1 MKERKKRFTLVWIIF
16 IMYFLSFWAGSI
28 VANAEE
34 TMNQKVKVGFFKMDC
49 YHEMDD
55 EGNRSGYGYEFFARV
70 SKYCNMNFSYEG
82 YNNTWEQMIDM
93 LESGEIEILSYAR
106 KTEERKKKFCFT
118 KNNLGT
124 SYSILT
130 AKKGNKKIK
139 AGDYDTYQG
148 MKVGLVRES
157 GRNDGF
163 AVFAQKHKF
172 NYKPVYYNSDYEAAD
187 AMQNGEVDTIV
198 TNNFRKYDNEVLLD
212 SFDEVKFY
220 AMARKGNER
229 LLERLDAAI
238 GEMDT
243 YESNWRIELNDKYLR
258 DDTTKLHLTDEENEF
273 IKQCQKENKV
283 FKVICNPDRYP
294 YSYFEDGK
302 ARGIVPDIFSQI
314 MTKAGLKYEV
324 VQTSTRKEY
333 HEAIAAGDI
342 DIVMDQQ
349 IDAGKAENLGYLQT
363 IPYLTTSLCR
373 LQHKDLSVEDIK
385 TIAAIQASE
394 YQIVAAKEDV
404 RNCELKYYDNYW
416 ECFDAIRNKEADA
429 AYLLLYVAEICVG
442 EDATDTLT
450 YTTLTGSEYEM
461 GVGIQKNLN
470 YALASVLSKCV
481 YRVKRNDVQPIVDQY
496 LSDIRPT
503 MTPGRFLVKYP
514 WVAAAAVLFIV
525 LAVAFFIRYVF
536 KTRSEKMLKI
546 KNAEMARQNSLIE
559 EQMAVIEGLASE
571 YFALFLLDM
580 NSEDLRLYLHAEDE
594 PKKLKVPVTYSYN
607 YSEAMGKYIDQYVKE
622 EERENLKQQIELEQ
636 LVKLIPQHGIYSVN
650 YERNVEGKVDHCQMN
665 FANVLNNKDKYV
677 VVLGFRYVNKIV
689 ERELHQKQLLEDA
702 LVRAEQASRAK
713 TTFLSNMSHDIRT
726 PMNAIIGFTALATTH
741 IHDVERVKD
750 YLGKIMTSGNHLLSL
765 INDVLDMSRIE
776 SGKMKLD
783 EYECNLAEVM
793 HDLKNIIQADIR
805 SKQLE
810 LFIDTVDVLD
820 EDVYCDRLR
829 LNQVFLNLLG
839 NAMKFTPSG
848 GTISVRIIEKRDAP
862 DGYASYEFRIKDTGI
877 GMSPEFLKNIF
888 EPFER
893 ERNSTV
899 SKIPGT
905 GLGMPITKSIVDMM
919 GGTISVASEMGKGT
933 EFVIH
938 LQFRLQTAA
947 KKTEKIPALEGMR
960 ALVVDDDFNTCDSV
974 TNMLIQIGMRAE
986 WTLSGKEAVLRTKQA
1001 IERNDSYF
1009 VYILDWLIPDMNGVE
1024 AARRIRQEAGE
1035 ETPIIILTAYDWAD
1049 IEDEAKEAGVT
1060 AFCSKPLFMSELRK
1074 CLIQSCYPEEESEEA
1089 AEEEEKLE
1097 FKGRR
1102 ILLVEDNELNREIA
1116 TEVLSA
1122 VGLLVE
1128 EAEDGQIAV
1137 ECVSNAD
1144 PGYYDLVLMDIQM
1157 PNMDGYEATRE
1168 IRKLPDPERANV
1180 PIIAMTANAFEE
1192 DRKLALESGMNEHM
1206 AKPIDISVLMEL
1218 LKKHID
1224 INEK

>member
-1 MKERKKRFTLVWIIF
+1 MRERKKNFTLVWIMSILCC
-16 IMYFLSFWAGSI
+16 LSFWFGSI
-28 VANAEE
+28 VTNAEE

-55 EGNRSGYGYEFFARV
+55 KGNRSGYGYEFFSRV
-70 SKYCNMNFSYEG
+70 SKYCNMSFSYEG

-93 LESGEIEILSYAR
+93 LESGEIEILSFAR
-106 KTEERKKKFCFT
+106 KTKERENKFCFSQ
-118 KNNLGT
+118 NHLGT

-139 AGDYDTYQG
+139 SGDYDTYRG

-157 GRNDGF
+157 GRNAGF
-163 AVFAQKHKF
+163 AAFAQKHKF
-172 NYKPVYYNSDYEAAD
+172 NYKPVYYISDYEAAD
-187 AMQNGEVDTIV
+187 ALQKGEVDTIV
-198 TNNFRKYDNEVLLD
+198 TNNFRKYENEVILD

-220 AMARKGNER
+220 AMARRGNEK
-229 LLERLDAAI
+229 LLERLDVAI
-238 GEMDT
+238 GEMDK
-243 YESNWRIELNDKYLR
+243 YESDWRIELNDKYFR
-258 DDTTKLHLTDEENEF
+258 DDTTALHFTDEENEF

-302 ARGIVPDIFSQI
+302 AKGIVPDIFSQI
-314 MTKAGLKYEV
+314 MGRAGLKYEV

-349 IDAGKAENLGYLQT
+349 IDVGKAENLGYLQT

-373 LQHKDLSVEDIK
+373 LQHKDLSGEDIK

-404 RNCELKYYDNYW
+404 RNCKLKYYDTYW
-416 ECFDAIRNKEADA
+416 ECFDAIRDKEADA
-429 AYLLLYVAEICVG
+429 AYLLLYVAETCVQ

-481 YRVKRNDVQPIVDQY
+481 YRVKRNDVQPIVDRY
-496 LSDIRPT
+496 LSDIRPS
-503 MTPGRFLVKYP
+503 MTPSRFLTKYP
-514 WVAAAAVLFIV
+514 WVAIVAVLLIV
-525 LAVAFFIRYVF
+525 LVVAFFIRYVF
-536 KTRSEKMLKI
+536 KTRSEKMLKT

-559 EQMAVIEGLASE
+559 EQMAVIDGLASE

-580 NSEDLRLYLHAEDE
+580 KSEDLRLYLHAADE
-594 PKKLKVPVTYSYN
+594 PKKLRIPVTLSSN
-607 YSEAMGKYIDQYVKE
+607 YDVAMGQYIDQFVKE
-622 EERENLKQQIELEQ
+622 EERENLKQQIKLEQ
-636 LVKLIPQHGIYSVN
+636 LAKSIPERGIYSVN
-650 YERNVEGKVDHCQMN
+650 YERHTEGKVDHCQMN
-665 FANVLNNKDKYV
+665 FANVIKTPDKHI

-702 LVRAEQASRAK
+702 LVQAEQANRAK

-741 IHDVERVKD
+741 INDTERVKD

-776 SGKMKLD
+776 SGRMKLD
-783 EYECNLAEVM
+783 ESECNLAEVM
-793 HDLKNIIQADIR
+793 HDLKNIIQTDIR
-805 SKQLE
+805 SKQLD

-839 NAMKFTPSG
+839 NAMKFTPPG

-877 GMSPEFLKNIF
+877 GMSRGFLKNIF
-888 EPFER
+888 DPFER

-919 GGTISVASEMGKGT
+919 GGTISVTSEKGKGT
-933 EFVIH
+933 EFVVH

-947 KKTEKIPALEGMR
+947 KKAKKIPALEGMR

-1001 IERNDSYF
+1001 IERNDSYY

-1024 AARRIRQEAGE
+1024 AARRIRQEVGE

-1074 CLIQSCYPEEESEEA
+1074 CLIQSCYPEEESEET
-1089 AEEEEKLE
+1089 EEEEKIE

-1116 TEVLSA
+1116 TEVLTE

-1137 ECVSNAD
+1137 DRVSSAD

-1157 PNMDGYEATRE
+1157 PIMDGYEATRE
-1168 IRKLPDPERANV
+1168 IRKLPDPERANI

-1192 DRKLALESGMNEHM
+1192 DRKLAMESGMNEHM

-1218 LKKHID
+1218 LQKYID
-1224 INEK
+1224 PS

>member
-1 MKERKKRFTLVWIIF
+1 MRERKKNFTLVWMMSILCC
-16 IMYFLSFWAGSI
+16 LSFWFGSI
-28 VANAEE
+28 VTNAEE

-55 EGNRSGYGYEFFARV
+55 KGNRSGYGYEFFARV

-93 LESGEIEILSYAR
+93 LENGEIEILSFAR
-106 KTEERKKKFCFT
+106 KTKEREKKFCFSQ
-118 KNNLGT
+118 NHLGT

-139 AGDYDTYQG
+139 AGDYDTYRG

-163 AVFAQKHKF
+163 AAFAQKHKF
-172 NYKPVYYNSDYEAAD
+172 NYKPVYYISDYEAAD
-187 AMQNGEVDTIV
+187 AMQKGEVDTIV
-198 TNNFRKYDNEVLLD
+198 TNNFRKYDNEVVLD

-220 AMARKGNER
+220 AMARRGNEK
-229 LLERLDAAI
+229 LLERLDVAI

-243 YESNWRIELNDKYLR
+243 YESDWRIELNDKYFR
-258 DDTTKLHLTDEENEF
+258 DDTTALHFTDEENEF
-273 IKQCQKENKV
+273 IKKCQKENKV

-302 ARGIVPDIFSQI
+302 AKGIVPDIFSQI
-314 MTKAGLKYEV
+314 MGKAGLKYEI

-349 IDAGKAENLGYLQT
+349 IDIGKAENLGYLQT

-373 LQHKDLSVEDIK
+373 LQHKDLSGEDIK

-404 RNCELKYYDNYW
+404 RNCKLKYYDTYW
-416 ECFDAIRNKEADA
+416 ECFDAIRDKEADA
-429 AYLLLYVAEICVG
+429 AYLLLYVAETCVQ

-481 YRVKRNDVQPIVDQY
+481 YRVKRNDVQPIVDRY
-496 LSDIRPT
+496 LSDIRPS
-503 MTPGRFLVKYP
+503 MTPSRFLTKYP
-514 WVAAAAVLFIV
+514 WVAIVAVLLIV
-525 LAVAFFIRYVF
+525 LVVAFFIRYVF
-536 KTRSEKMLKI
+536 KTRSEKMLKT

-559 EQMAVIEGLASE
+559 EQMAVIDGLASE

-580 NSEDLRLYLHAEDE
+580 NSEALRLYLHAADE
-594 PKKLKVPVTYSYN
+594 PKKLRIPVTLSSN
-607 YSEAMGKYIDQYVKE
+607 YDVAMGQYIDQFVKE
-622 EERENLKQQIELEQ
+622 EERENLKQQIKLEQ
-636 LVKLIPQHGIYSVN
+636 LVESIPERGIYSVN
-650 YERNVEGKVDHCQMN
+650 YERHTEGKVDHCQMN
-665 FANVLNNKDKYV
+665 FANVIKNPDKHV

-702 LVRAEQASRAK
+702 LVRAEQANRAK

-741 IHDVERVKD
+741 INDTERVKD

-776 SGKMKLD
+776 SGRMKLD
-783 EYECNLAEVM
+783 ESECNLAEVM
-793 HDLKNIIQADIR
+793 HDLKNIIQTDIR
-805 SKQLE
+805 SKQLD

-839 NAMKFTPSG
+839 NAMKFTPPG
-848 GTISVRIIEKRDAP
+848 GTISIRIIEKRDAP

-877 GMSPEFLKNIF
+877 GMSQGFLKNIF

-919 GGTISVASEMGKGT
+919 GGTISVTSEKGKGT
-933 EFVIH
+933 EFVVN
-938 LQFRLQTAA
+938 LQFRLQTAV
-947 KKTEKIPALEGMR
+947 KKPEKIPALEGMR

-1001 IERNDSYF
+1001 IERNDSYY

-1024 AARRIRQEAGE
+1024 AARRIRQEVGE

-1074 CLIQSCYPEEESEEA
+1074 CLIQSCYPQEESEDEL
-1089 AEEEEKLE
+1089 EEEVKLE

-1116 TEVLSA
+1116 TEVLTE

-1137 ECVSNAD
+1137 DRVSSAD

-1157 PNMDGYEATRE
+1157 PIMDGYEATRK
-1168 IRKLPDPERANV
+1168 IRKLPDPERANI

-1192 DRKLALESGMNEHM
+1192 DRKLAMESGMNEHM
-1206 AKPIDISVLMEL
+1206 AKPIDISILMEL
-1218 LKKHID
+1218 LQKYID
-1224 INEK
+1224 PS

>member
-1 MKERKKRFTLVWIIF
+1 MKKRGKRVTLVWIMSILCC
-16 IMYFLSFWAGSI
+16 LSFWSDSI
-28 VANAEE
+28 VTNAEE
-34 TMNQKVKVGFFKMDC
+34 TMNQKVKVGFFKMDG

-55 EGNRSGYGYEFFARV
+55 NGNRSGYGYELFARV

-82 YNNTWEQMIDM
+82 YNDTWEQMIDM
-93 LESGEIEILSYAR
+93 LESGEIEILSFAR
-106 KTEERKKKFCFT
+106 KTEEREKKFCFS
-118 KNNLGT
+118 KNYLGT

-139 AGDYDTYQG
+139 AGDYDTYRG
-148 MKVGLVRES
+148 MKVGLVRKS

-163 AVFAQKHKF
+163 ADFAQKHKF

-187 AMQNGEVDTIV
+187 AMQKGEVDTIV
-198 TNNFRKYDNEVLLD
+198 TNNFRKYSNEVLLD

-220 AMARKGNER
+220 AMARKGNEK

-243 YESNWRIELNDKYLR
+243 YESNWRIELNDKYSLE
-258 DDTTKLHLTDEENEF
+258 DTAVLHLTDEENAF

-302 ARGIVPDIFSQI
+302 AKGIVPDIFSQI

-333 HEAIAAGDI
+333 HEAIESGGI

-373 LQHKDLSVEDIK
+373 LQHKDLSGEDIK

-394 YQIVAAKEDV
+394 YQIVAAKEDNQ
-404 RNCELKYYDNYW
+404 RCKLKYYDTYW

-429 AYLLLYVAEICVG
+429 TYLLLYVAETCVG

-461 GVGIQKNLN
+461 GVGIEKNQN

-496 LSDIRPT
+496 LSDIRPS

-514 WVAAAAVLFIV
+514 WVAIALVLFIV
-525 LAVAFFIRYVF
+525 LVVAFFVRYVF
-536 KTRSEKMLKI
+536 KTRSEKMLKT
-546 KNAEMARQNSLIE
+546 KNAEMARQKSLIE
-559 EQMAVIEGLASE
+559 EQMAVIDGLASE

-580 NSEDLRLYLHAEDE
+580 NSEDLRLYLHAVNE
-594 PKKLKVPVTYSYN
+594 PKKLRIPMTLSSN
-607 YSEAMGKYIDQYVKE
+607 YGIAMGQYIDQYVKE
-622 EERENLKQQIELEQ
+622 EERENLKQQIKLEQ
-636 LVKLIPQHGIYSVN
+636 LAKSIPERGIYSVN
-650 YERNVEGKVDHCQMN
+650 YERHTEGKVDHCQMN
-665 FANVLNNKDKYV
+665 FANVMKNKDKYI

-702 LVRAEQASRAK
+702 LVRAEQANRAK

-741 IHDVERVKD
+741 INDTDRVKD

-776 SGKMKLD
+776 SGRMKLD
-783 EYECNLAEVM
+783 ESECNLAEVM
-793 HDLKNIIQADIR
+793 HDLKNIIQTDIR

-839 NAMKFTPSG
+839 NAMKFTPPG

-877 GMSPEFLKNIF
+877 GMSPGFLKNIF
-888 EPFER
+888 EPFE
-893 ERNSTV
+893 SFLYT
-899 SKIPGT
+899 
-905 GLGMPITKSIVDMM
+905 
-919 GGTISVASEMGKGT
+919 
-933 EFVIH
+933 
-938 LQFRLQTAA
+938 
-947 KKTEKIPALEGMR
+947 
-960 ALVVDDDFNTCDSV
+960 
-974 TNMLIQIGMRAE
+974 
-986 WTLSGKEAVLRTKQA
+986 
-1001 IERNDSYF
+1001 
-1009 VYILDWLIPDMNGVE
+1009 
-1024 AARRIRQEAGE
+1024 
-1035 ETPIIILTAYDWAD
+1035 
-1049 IEDEAKEAGVT
+1049 
-1060 AFCSKPLFMSELRK
+1060 
-1074 CLIQSCYPEEESEEA
+1074 
-1089 AEEEEKLE
+1089 
-1097 FKGRR
+1097 
-1102 ILLVEDNELNREIA
+1102 LNR
-1116 TEVLSA
+1116 SR
-1122 VGLLVE
+1122 
-1128 EAEDGQIAV
+1128 D
-1137 ECVSNAD
+1137 
-1144 PGYYDLVLMDIQM
+1144 
-1157 PNMDGYEATRE
+1157 
-1168 IRKLPDPERANV
+1168 
-1180 PIIAMTANAFEE
+1180 
-1192 DRKLALESGMNEHM
+1192 
-1206 AKPIDISVLMEL
+1206 
-1218 LKKHID
+1218 
-1224 INEK
+1224 

>member
-1 MKERKKRFTLVWIIF
+1 MKERKKRFTLVWIMF
-16 IMYFLSFWAGSI
+16 IMCCLSFCFGSI
-28 VANAEE
+28 VTNAEE
-34 TMNQKVKVGFFKMDC
+34 AMNQKVKIGFFKMDC

-55 EGNRSGYGYEFFARV
+55 KGNRSGYGYEFFARV

-82 YNNTWEQMIDM
+82 YNKTWEQMMDM
-93 LESGEIEILSYAR
+93 LESGEIEILSFAR
-106 KTEERKKKFCFT
+106 KTEEREKKFCFSQ
-118 KNNLGT
+118 NHLGT

-139 AGDYDTYQG
+139 AGDYDTYRG

-163 AVFAQKHKF
+163 EAFAQKHKF
-172 NYKPVYYNSDYEAAD
+172 NYKPVYYISDYEAAD
-187 AMQNGEVDTIV
+187 ALQKGEVDTIV
-198 TNNFRKYDNEVLLD
+198 TNNFRKYDNEVVLD

-220 AMARKGNER
+220 AMARKGNEK
-229 LLERLDAAI
+229 LLERLDVAI
-238 GEMDT
+238 GEMDK
-243 YESNWRIELNDKYLR
+243 YESDWRIELNDKYFR
-258 DDTTKLHLTDEENEF
+258 DDTAALHFTDEENEF

-302 ARGIVPDIFSQI
+302 AKGIVPDIFSQI
-314 MTKAGLKYEV
+314 MGKAGLKYEV

-333 HEAIAAGDI
+333 HEVIAAGDI

-349 IDAGKAENLGYLQT
+349 IDIGKAENLGYLQT

-373 LQHKDLSVEDIK
+373 LQHKDLSGEDIK

-404 RNCELKYYDNYW
+404 RNCKLKYYDTYW
-416 ECFDAIRNKEADA
+416 ECFDAIRDKEADA
-429 AYLLLYVAEICVG
+429 AYLLLYVAETCVG

-481 YRVKRNDVQPIVDQY
+481 YRVKRNDVQPIVDRY
-496 LSDIRPT
+496 LSNIRPS
-503 MTPGRFLVKYP
+503 MTPSRFLVKYP
-514 WVAAAAVLFIV
+514 WVAAVAVLFVV
-525 LAVAFFIRYVF
+525 LVVAFFVRYVF
-536 KTRSEKMLKI
+536 KTRSEKMLKT
-546 KNAEMARQNSLIE
+546 KNAEMARQNGMIE
-559 EQMAVIEGLASE
+559 EQMAVIDGLASE

-594 PKKLKVPVTYSYN
+594 PEKLRVPRTRSYN
-607 YSEAMGKYIDQYVKE
+607 YSETMDRYIDQYVDGDEKE
-622 EERENLKQQIELEQ
+622 DLKQQIKLEQ
-636 LVKLIPQHGIYSVN
+636 LVESIPERGIYSVN

-665 FANVLNNKDKYV
+665 FANVIKNPDKHI

-702 LVRAEQASRAK
+702 LVQAEQANRAK

-741 IHDVERVKD
+741 INDTERVRD

-776 SGKMKLD
+776 SGRMKLD
-783 EYECNLAEVM
+783 ESECNLAEVM
-793 HDLKNIIQADIR
+793 HDLKNIIQTDIR

-829 LNQVFLNLLG
+829 LNQIFLNLLG
-839 NAMKFTPSG
+839 NAMKFTPPG

-877 GMSPEFLKNIF
+877 GMSQGFLKNIF

-919 GGTISVASEMGKGT
+919 GGTITVASEKGKGT
-933 EFVIH
+933 EFVVH
-938 LQFRLQTAA
+938 LQFRLQTAS
-947 KKTEKIPALEGMR
+947 KKPEKIPALEGMR

-1001 IERNDSYF
+1001 IERNDSYY

-1024 AARRIRQEAGE
+1024 AARRIRQEVGDE
-1035 ETPIIILTAYDWAD
+1035 IPIIILTAYDWAD

-1074 CLIQSCYPEEESEEA
+1074 CLIQSCYPEEESEES
-1089 AEEEEKLE
+1089 EEEEKLE

-1116 TEVLSA
+1116 TEVLTE

-1137 ECVSNAD
+1137 ERVNSAD

-1157 PNMDGYEATRE
+1157 PIMDGYEATRE
-1168 IRKLPDPERANV
+1168 IRKLPDPERANI

-1192 DRKLALESGMNEHM
+1192 DRKLAMESGMNEHM

-1218 LKKHID
+1218 LQKYID
-1224 INEK
+1224 PS